1 MKSLSFVRHFGEHMK
16 KTEKSLGTTTTERR
30 LSKLC
35 EKTFLGLWSYAN
47 LHTTEGMKGG
57 KGKGRE
63 LCDLLAIVDNNVI
76 LFSDKD
82 ISFNQNIDVIVAWK
96 RWRRKSILESAAQLY
111 GAEKWL
117 REHAQEIYLDEMCQ
131 NKFPLEIPT
140 PKEIIIHLIAITS
153 NTYFPA
159 REYFSQDSSGSLMLI
174 PLLPNLDAENTP
186 FVAND
191 IDKDKTFV
199 HVFDDV
205 TIDQI
210 LGELDTAHDFVK
222 YLSFKEKAIRNNEIA
237 AITGEEDLVAFYI
250 ENGGLL
256 LESPLAK
263 VFEKIPDTHRSL
275 MLINSHWVDY
285 LSSPLRK
292 AMKAANEISYYWDG
306 LIENMASHI
315 LSGTVAAAQDESVLS
330 HELAVRY
337 LAGEGRIARQLLS
350 TAFIEKLHSVP
361 LGIRSARV
369 CFSPVNKDR
378 CFVLVV
384 FSRIEGQSNGEYREQ
399 RVAAIKSYSLVC
411 KLKYPE
417 ARVITVIG
425 TDPIGYGTR
434 SEDIISIEIDA
445 LTDDEL
451 IQAKN
456 IQRDYKVLSDMHP
469 EGFSGYADQ
478 VKPFLK
484 QQGATSTHKKVGRN
498 DPCPCGSGRKYKKCC
513 IDSEHG

>member
-1 MKSLSFVRHFGEHMK
+1 MK

-47 LHTTEGMKGG
+47 LHTTEGIKDG

-63 LCDLLAIVDNNVI
+63 LCDLLAIIDNNII

-82 ISFNQNIDVIVAWK
+82 ISFNQNIDIIVAWK

-131 NKFPLEIPT
+131 NKFPLEIPN
-140 PKEIIIHLIAITS
+140 PKEIKIHLVAITS
-153 NTYFPA
+153 NSYFPA
-159 REYFSQDSSGSLMLI
+159 RQYFGQNSSDSLMLM
-174 PLLPNLDAENTP
+174 PFLPNTDAENTP

-191 IDKDKTFV
+191 IDKDNTFV

-205 TIDQI
+205 TIDKI
-210 LGELDTAHDFVK
+210 LAELDTAYDFVK

-237 AITGEEDLVAFYI
+237 AINGEEDLVAFYI
-250 ENGGLL
+250 ENGGLI
-256 LESPLAK
+256 LESTLET
-263 VFEKIPDTHRSL
+263 VFKNIPDTHRSL
-275 MLINSHWVDY
+275 SLLDPYWINY
-285 LSSPLRK
+285 LSSPLRE
-292 AMKAANEISYYWDG
+292 AMKEANKVSYYWDE
-306 LIENMASHI
+306 LIENFASHI
-315 LSGTVAAAQDESVLS
+315 LSGTVAAAQNESILS

-350 TAFIEKLHSVP
+350 TAFIEKLQSVP

-369 CFSPVNKDR
+369 CFSPINKDR
-378 CFVLVV
+378 CFILVV
-384 FSRIEGQSNGEYREQ
+384 FPRTEGQSKEEYREE
-399 RVAAIKSYSLVC
+399 RVAAIKCYSLVC
-411 KLKYPE
+411 KLKHPE

-425 TDPIGYGTR
+425 TEPIGYGTR
-434 SEDIISIEIDA
+434 SEDIISVEIDT

-451 IQAKN
+451 VQAKN
-456 IQRDYKVLSDMHP
+456 IQREYKILSDMQP
-469 EGFSGYADQ
+469 EVFSGYADK

-484 QQGATSTHKKVGRN
+484 QQGSAVTHRKVGRN